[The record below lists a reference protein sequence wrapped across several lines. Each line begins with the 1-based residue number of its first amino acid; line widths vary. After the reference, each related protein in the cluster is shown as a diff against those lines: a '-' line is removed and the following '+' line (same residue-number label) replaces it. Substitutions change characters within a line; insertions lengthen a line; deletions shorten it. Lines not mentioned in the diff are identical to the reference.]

1 MALEVEGRKNRDTHR
16 LFSTLE
22 STLGDAVKG
31 MEARSVSPRYLK
43 LFKLILKFDPAR
55 DKKLHNCK
63 RNSHKIILWEFLLQ
77 LCDNYCHLARI
88 FSLNCVWL
96 AGWLTD

>member
-31 MEARSVSPRYLK
+31 MEARSVSLRYLK
-43 LFKLILKFDPAR
+43 LSKLILKFAPA
-55 DKKLHNCK
+55 
-63 RNSHKIILWEFLLQ
+63 
-77 LCDNYCHLARI
+77 
-88 FSLNCVWL
+88 
-96 AGWLTD
+96 